1 MLNTTG
7 SVRIVTEP
15 EIKMISQ
22 DLQVTEFVVVS
33 NRYDKRAEKNQASD
47 FVAVKIWG
55 KRGVAVAEHFTKGDG
70 IVITGSLQVEQW
82 EGKDGQKQR
91 KPIIVVNDWEF
102 PLSKKSGEGSASV
115 QVLKNPHGGSSAS
128 PF

>member
-1 MLNTTG
+1 MLSTTG
-7 SVRIVTEP
+7 SVRIVTEI
-15 EIKMISQ
+15 EVKMITA

-33 NRYDKRAEKNQASD
+33 NRFDKKAEDNKGSD

-55 KRGVAVAEHFTKGDG
+55 KRGVAVAEHFKKGDG

-82 EGKDGQKQR
+82 EKDGQKQR
-91 KPIIVVNDWEF
+91 KPVIVVNDWEF
-102 PLSKKSGEGSASV
+102 PLSKKSGEGNNATQPKEHSA
-115 QVLKNPHGGSSAS
+115 GGGA

>member
-15 EIKMISQ
+15 EVKMISQ
-22 DLQVTEFVVVS
+22 DVQVTEFVVVS
-33 NRYDKRAEKNQASD
+33 NRYDKRADDNKASD
-47 FVAVKIWG
+47 FVSVKVWG
-55 KRGVAVAEHFTKGDG
+55 KRGVAVAEHFAKGDG

-91 KPIIVVNDWEF
+91 KPVIVVNDWEF
-102 PLSKKSGEGSASV
+102 PLSKKSGGGNTSAKKV
-115 QVLKNPHGGSSAS
+115 QSEQSSGGDA